1 MSSRALP
8 IAVLV
13 LSLVFFWAWVWFA
26 VAGGGGLTDPADILT
41 QGAQATADADTVR
54 LSLTVEGSLTDADT
68 GEPVSLDGMTV
79 AGDLDLAGEAAHLTF
94 SLPMLMGMSGEVIVI
109 GQDMY
114 LLTPMV
120 DEWLHLT
127 GEPDDAA
134 EPGDEPPTDEEIA
147 AKVDELLATEGVSIA
162 KLADQPCG
170 DDTCYH
176 LQVSVSAEAIA
187 AHQGDRPDMDVFGSG
202 ELGGL
207 MPNPEF
213 TGPVVI
219 DLLFQTDGLWL
230 RQVAVSSDGDA
241 GEATMTLELSDY
253 DTTFDISPPPADQ
266 VIEADDFPFF
276 ELT

>member
-8 IAVLV
+8 IAVV
-13 LSLVFFWAWVWFA
+13 VFSIIFFWAWVWFA

-41 QGAQATADADTVR
+41 QGAQATSRANSLS
-54 LSLTVEGSLTDADT
+54 LSLTVDGSLTDADS
-68 GEPVSLDGMTV
+68 GEPVTLDGMTV
-79 AGDLDLAGEAAHLTF
+79 AGDLDLVGEAAHVTF

-127 GEPDDAA
+127 DESDDAA
-134 EPGDEPPTDEEIA
+134 EPGDEPPTEEEIA
-147 AKVDELLATEGVSIA
+147 AKIDELLATEGVSVS

-176 LQVSVSAEAIA
+176 LQLSFSAEFIA
-187 AHQGDRPDMDVFGSG
+187 AHHGEMPDVTDMG

-207 MPNPEF
+207 VPNPEL
-213 TGPVVI
+213 TGPAVV

-230 RQVAVSSDGDA
+230 RQVSMSSEGDA
-241 GEATMTLELSDY
+241 GAANMTLDLGDY
-253 DTTFDISPPPADQ
+253 NAAFDITAPPADQ
-266 VIEADDFPFF
+266 VIEADEFPFF
-276 ELT
+276 GP